1 MKTSFTVL
9 FLCLLS
15 LNVLAQ
21 EMSKMTDT
29 RDGKIYNTVD
39 LKITL
44 EGGIYVH
51 RVWMASNLNFASDNS
66 MCYKSEP
73 AYCDAFGRLYNW
85 ADAQTVC
92 PEGWHLATA
101 KEWKEVIST
110 FGGMYEAG
118 KALKKDGASNL
129 SMIMGGFGD
138 VASTFSDVGK
148 SANYWEKGEEGKN
161 TAPMISIHNSHNEL
175 SEVQIRKTNYNSC
188 RCVANY

>member
-1 MKTSFTVL
+1 M
-9 FLCLLS
+9 S
-15 LNVLAQ
+15 LNVFAQ
-21 EMSKMTDT
+21 EMSKMTDP

-51 RVWMASNLNFASDNS
+51 RVWMADNLSFASENS
-66 MCYKSEP
+66 KCYKDEP

-110 FGGMYEAG
+110 FGGMYDAG

-129 SMIMGGFGD
+129 NMLMGGFGD
-138 VASTFSDVGK
+138 GVGAFSDVGK
-148 SANYWEKGEEGKN
+148 SSNYWQLGEVEKN
-161 TAPMISIHNSHNEL
+161 TAPMISIHGSHDEL
-175 SEVQIRKTNYNSC
+175 SDVMIRRSNFNSC
-188 RCVANY
+188 RCVENY